1 MSFYIINPVNLTITV
16 NEPSERNIISEQVNA
31 NFKFFFK
38 SFENIKILKIS
49 GLKLDNYDEIKNC
62 IVSIKNLEEIILLNC
77 RSIQPALTEDDCLI
91 PANLNVKKISLIKTL
106 TINSINIYNRN
117 VEINFP
123 KLTHL
128 EISGVRGLTPEQ
140 PLAAPAPVEAEAEA
154 AAAEALQE
162 FIIRHETVSNIN
174 INSDEI
180 DFENFITIL
189 RLNRYEKIS
198 YFAKSSSNL
207 ITAEN
212 NISLMNAFNRCSKLE
227 AFTITIT
234 PHTLLE
240 EIPEG
245 QIQNEET
252 FFLILFNLSIKSLDV
267 FYDGRYSMFTDENW
281 SKILQAIGSNNFIK
295 NLKIYKLFSSSNDKN
310 NFISDNFKINEALV
324 ELKLID
330 NTLLNN
336 NLITNLDEQIKKLSN
351 LKKLIINDN
360 TKVTKY
366 LNNINDITHLSIN
379 TATLDGNVEFLKIFD
394 KEFQIFSVESQ
405 TNVKSIQKELCN
417 NNLTVLEAFN
427 IEHEQYK
434 SLLFCNRIYSI
445 IIHSNF
451 SNITSERSAGEEINA
466 ISRNINF
473 FITNNSLIKIEW
485 INNDILNRASAKSII
500 NFYLKCNKIFLNF
513 KESISEKHTIDELI
527 LYNIKK
533 NNDKKYYIGNF
544 GIGKW
549 DFDNISNYLK
559 SASSKQQY
567 MRYLKQT
574 YDIVTY
580 RLRWGGI
587 YEDDDGVLWYQNG
600 LDIPVQKYNKIVY
613 NSLKKFKN
621 FITSY
626 VEGKSHPPF
635 LIFNRADVNRK
646 LGIITYDNPED
657 TERSKLAQMD
667 LNASTG
673 NVLSQKQK
681 FSDHSVNLIPAI
693 EVQGLFDYIWY
704 QVKT

>member
-1 MSFYIINPVNLTITV
+1 
-16 NEPSERNIISEQVNA
+16 
-31 NFKFFFK
+31 
-38 SFENIKILKIS
+38 
-49 GLKLDNYDEIKNC
+49 
-62 IVSIKNLEEIILLNC
+62 
-77 RSIQPALTEDDCLI
+77 
-91 PANLNVKKISLIKTL
+91 
-106 TINSINIYNRN
+106 
-117 VEINFP
+117 
-123 KLTHL
+123 
-128 EISGVRGLTPEQ
+128 
-140 PLAAPAPVEAEAEA
+140 
-154 AAAEALQE
+154 
-162 FIIRHETVSNIN
+162 
-174 INSDEI
+174 
-180 DFENFITIL
+180 
-189 RLNRYEKIS
+189 
-198 YFAKSSSNL
+198 
-207 ITAEN
+207 
-212 NISLMNAFNRCSKLE
+212 
-227 AFTITIT
+227 
-234 PHTLLE
+234 
-240 EIPEG
+240 
-245 QIQNEET
+245 
-252 FFLILFNLSIKSLDV
+252 
-267 FYDGRYSMFTDENW
+267 MFTNENW

-295 NLKIYKLFSSSNDKN
+295 NLEIQSLFSSSSNDKN

-351 LKKLIINDN
+351 LKKLIINHN

-394 KEFQIFSVESQ
+394 KEFQIFSIESQ
-405 TNVKSIQKELCN
+405 TNVKSIKKELCN

-445 IIHSNF
+445 IIHNDF
-451 SNITSERSAGEEINA
+451 SNIISERLAEDEIMN
-466 ISRNINF
+466 ISHNINF

-513 KESISEKHTIDELI
+513 KNSEKNFIDELI

-533 NNDKKYYIGNF
+533 NNDKKYYIENF

-613 NSLKKFKN
+613 NSYKKFKN

-635 LIFNRADVNRK
+635 LIFNKADVNRK
-646 LGIITYDNPED
+646 LGTIIYDKSED
-657 TERSKLAQMD
+657 NKRSMLAQMD